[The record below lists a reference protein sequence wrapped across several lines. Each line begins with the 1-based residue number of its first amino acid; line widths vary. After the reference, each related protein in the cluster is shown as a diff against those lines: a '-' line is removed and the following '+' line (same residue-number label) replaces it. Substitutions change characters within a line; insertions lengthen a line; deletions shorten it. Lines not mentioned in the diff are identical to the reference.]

1 MNPLAPVIAIALP
14 VALVIAEHYAPWQ
27 RWIGRPLPQFAA
39 YVLGSLSVFIPAS
52 IAAVF
57 VATTPAARETVMYVL
72 ALFWGAL
79 VCAGL
84 VVGIMRWI
92 DYQNEKMNRL
102 HDQMDRQYYGN
113 GK

>member
-52 IAAVF
+52 IAALF
-57 VATTPAARETVMYVL
+57 VPATPLAVL
-72 ALFWGAL
+72 VLFWGAL
-79 VCAGL
+79 LSAGL
-84 VVGIMRWI
+84 AVGIMRWI
-92 DYQNEKMNRL
+92 DYQNEKVNRL